1 MEPDVS
7 SFPCHFRLSSNE
19 MWCLSRDFL
28 QRPHNLCKSQ
38 MHVLLQKGKLCHFA
52 TCCFVVLCFII
63 KNVSTCLNEWKVK
76 LYDSTAVCSS
86 NDSRYSYF
94 RIFRSLYV
102 HCATLPSPPREERC
116 QTLKLVNT
124 LTETV
129 NQTRPREKERFISFL
144 FGVVFNPANSLEVS
158 VHFNFSYFQIFT
170 NKCSKGSC
178 KQKEMMRVTCD
189 QCHLNFCL
197 KHRHPLDHDCKTDG
211 KPLSKSGW
219 VESHD
224 PFTFLLLEFRWLY
237 IVHLYFH
244 PLMCDFFCLMPE
256 MLL

>member
-1 MEPDVS
+1 MNKKIFNLSHLVWVEPDVS

-52 TCCFVVLCFII
+52 TCFFVVLCFII

-76 LYDSTAVCSS
+76 LHDSTAVCSS
-86 NDSRYSYF
+86 NDSRYSCF

-124 LTETV
+124 LIETV

-144 FGVVFNPANSLEVS
+144 FWRLLQPSKLSGSVRSL
-158 VHFNFSYFQIFT
+158 Q
-170 NKCSKGSC
+170 
-178 KQKEMMRVTCD
+178 
-189 QCHLNFCL
+189 L
-197 KHRHPLDHDCKTDG
+197 
-211 KPLSKSGW
+211 
-219 VESHD
+219 
-224 PFTFLLLEFRWLY
+224 FLLS
-237 IVHLYFH
+237 
-244 PLMCDFFCLMPE
+244 DFYQ
-256 MLL
+256 

>member
-1 MEPDVS
+1 M
-7 SFPCHFRLSSNE
+7 F
-19 MWCLSRDFL
+19 
-28 QRPHNLCKSQ
+28 
-38 MHVLLQKGKLCHFA
+38 
-52 TCCFVVLCFII
+52 FVVLCFII

-76 LYDSTAVCSS
+76 LHDSTAVCSS
-86 NDSRYSYF
+86 NDSCYSYF

-124 LTETV
+124 LIETV
-129 NQTRPREKERFISFL
+129 NQTQPREKERFISFL
-144 FGVVFNPANSLEVS
+144 FGVVFNPANTLEVS
-158 VHFNFSYFQIFT
+158 IHFNFSYFQIFT
-170 NKCSKGSC
+170 NKCSKGGC

-224 PFTFLLLEFRWLY
+224 PFRFLLFEFRWMY

-244 PLMCDFFCLMPE
+244 PLMCDFMFDARNAAVTRAGASSTSASGSTSSSASGNTRPASNGVSAHSRSHTSR
-256 MLL
+256 